1 MAALSLEESS
11 MIALARSVALVL
23 GLAWCTACFP
33 TSSSAAA
40 VSAPCTTPA
49 SGGEWPSYGHDAAN
63 TRSQPDET
71 GLGPTAVAGIKP
83 AWVFSTSSTGDGT
96 GFNTTPVVYDGCAY
110 IGSFGGVVYALDA
123 RTGHV
128 LWQRK
133 LQAPNPGSG
142 GVIVGAAAIDGPA
155 VIYLV
160 NEFAAPYAIALNRST
175 GAVIWKS
182 APFAPPLTASAAQAG
197 SYTNASPVVAN
208 GFVLAGY
215 SAPEGDPT
223 ATGGFSLINATTG
236 RVVTTTPTIPPAAQ
250 ARGYAGGGLWS
261 TPAYDPS
268 TKYAYWGA
276 GNPNSKTMQYKTTD
290 AILKI
295 DLDPSRPT
303 FGQIVASYAGNVD
316 QYTTTLQ
323 QLSQSPVCA
332 ASDNP
337 AVPYPLDDP
346 ACGQL
351 DLDFGASANLFTT
364 AGGTKV
370 VGDLQKSGVYHVA
383 NAQTMAP
390 VWSALLGASCAA
402 CNAASTA
409 FDGSSIDVVATP
421 GGTAF
426 SLNRSTG
433 ATNWRSPVGDAIHY
447 QSVSAADGVVWT
459 VDSLANLDAF
469 NAASGAPL
477 MHRPLSADAGAPV
490 TDDTSSGV
498 AIAEHELLVAAGGLS
513 YSAATGYVIA
523 YRAGG

>member
-1 MAALSLEESS
+1 MT
-11 MIALARSVALVL
+11 ARVRCAGLFVVVAL
-23 GLAWCTACFP
+23 LAACFA
-33 TSSSAAA
+33 SSAAA
-40 VSAPCTTPA
+40 SAPCTTLTA
-49 SGGEWPSYGHDAAN
+49 GGEWPSYGHDAAN
-63 TRSQPDET
+63 TRTQPEAA
-71 GLGPTAVAGIKP
+71 GLGPSAVAGLKP

-96 GFNTTPVVYDGCAY
+96 GFNTTPVVYDGCAF

-128 LWQRK
+128 VWQRK
-133 LQAPNPGSG
+133 LEAPNPGSG

-155 VIYLV
+155 VVYLV
-160 NEFAAPYAIALNRST
+160 NEFAAPYAIALSRST

-182 APFAPPLTASAAQAG
+182 APFAPPLTASVAQAG
-197 SYTNASPVVAN
+197 SYTNASPMVAN

-215 SAPEGDPT
+215 SEPEGDPT
-223 ATGGFSLINATTG
+223 ATGGFSLINARTG
-236 RVVTTTPTIPPAAQ
+236 AIVKTTPTIPPAAQ
-250 ARGYAGGGLWS
+250 AEGYAGGGLWS

-268 TKYAYWGA
+268 TEYAYWGA
-276 GNPNSKTMQYKTTD
+276 GNPNSKTKQYKTTD

-295 DLDPSRPT
+295 DLDPSRST
-303 FGQIVASYAGNVD
+303 FGQIVASYEGNVD
-316 QYTTTLQ
+316 QYTSALE

-332 ASDNP
+332 ASANP

-351 DLDFGASANLFTT
+351 DLDFGASANLFTLSD
-364 AGGTKV
+364 GTTV

-383 NAQTMAP
+383 NATTMAP

-409 FDGSSIDVVATP
+409 FDGSSIDGVAAP

-433 ATNWRSPVGDAIHY
+433 ATNWLSPVGDASHY

-459 VDSLANLDAF
+459 VDSLSNLDAF
-469 NAASGAPL
+469 DAATGQPL
-477 MHRPLSADAGAPV
+477 AHRPLAVDAGAPV
-490 TDDTSSGV
+490 TNLTSTGV
-498 AIAEHELLVAAGGLS
+498 AIAEQQLFVAAGGVS
-513 YSAATGYVIA
+513 YEPATGYVIA
-523 YRAGG
+523 YR